1 MTSHSVLRSRPL
13 FNLLRPLP
21 LLLAAYICAG
31 VLYALATP
39 TFEASDEV
47 WHYGFVREL
56 ADGRGLPVQV
66 PGVRT
71 SYRQVGSQPPLY
83 YAVAALLTRWVDDA
97 DFPARYVYN
106 PFAQAGV
113 PGTLVN
119 ANMLRHSAAESFP
132 WHGTTLAVYL
142 LRGFSLLLGAGTVA
156 LVWQLALEL
165 YPQREGLAL
174 MAAALAAFNPM
185 FLFISASVN
194 NDNAVWFVSTALL
207 LAVARAVRA
216 EAGGRPASN
225 ILSPAVLPHTLGI
238 GIGIAIMCKL
248 SGIVLLPVVAMFFLW
263 RAWRSGQWAELLRA
277 AGLCA
282 LWIAAIAGWWFYRN
296 WALYHEVLGERM
308 MQTML
313 GAQSV
318 RAGSA
323 LGLLAEFQGW
333 WFSLWGVF
341 GAFSILP
348 GRWVYVVFTAVVL
361 LAVGGGMRAV
371 LEVRGQPGRARTPYA
386 PHAFALLFLMLT
398 MGGVVYRSLAQ
409 VAFQG
414 RLVLG
419 AIGVIAVMLAAGV
432 IKLAG
437 WPHER
442 RLARVSALALFV
454 QALVIP
460 PLYIVPHYAAP
471 APLAAV
477 PAGSQPVQLV
487 FNAELELA
495 AYRIG
500 QTKVH
505 AGDRVRVTLYWRAL
519 RPLNADYNLAL
530 NVHGRAMQN
539 VGKLDTWPG
548 AGLLPTSNWLAGAV
562 YADTYELRVAPDAAA
577 PTRLRLDVSFWLDA
591 LDNRL
596 SITAADGS
604 PVSSVLLDV
613 GMLDE
618 LVPRE
623 YAISQPAGSSFEGG
637 MRLRGTDGIVAVNNN
652 LDVTLYWQADKTQ
665 AADYTLFLHV
675 IDADG
680 KLVAQADGPPLQGDW
695 PTSAWQPGHT
705 LQDLR
710 TVALPETLAAGAYTL
725 LAGWYDPASGA
736 RLGATDAA
744 GTAWRDAAVELG
756 GFRVP

>member
-1 MTSHSVLRSRPL
+1 M
-13 FNLLRPLP
+13 
-21 LLLAAYICAG
+21 
-31 VLYALATP
+31 
-39 TFEASDEV
+39 
-47 WHYGFVREL
+47 
-56 ADGRGLPVQV
+56 
-66 PGVRT
+66 
-71 SYRQVGSQPPLY
+71 
-83 YAVAALLTRWVDDA
+83 
-97 DFPARYVYN
+97 
-106 PFAQAGV
+106 
-113 PGTLVN
+113 
-119 ANMLRHSAAESFP
+119 
-132 WHGTTLAVYL
+132 
-142 LRGFSLLLGAGTVA
+142 
-156 LVWQLALEL
+156 
-165 YPQREGLAL
+165 
-174 MAAALAAFNPM
+174 
-185 FLFISASVN
+185 
-194 NDNAVWFVSTALL
+194 
-207 LAVARAVRA
+207 
-216 EAGGRPASN
+216 
-225 ILSPAVLPHTLGI
+225 
-238 GIGIAIMCKL
+238 
-248 SGIVLLPVVAMFFLW
+248 
-263 RAWRSGQWAELLRA
+263 
-277 AGLCA
+277 
-282 LWIAAIAGWWFYRN
+282 
-296 WALYHEVLGERM
+296 
-308 MQTML
+308 
-313 GAQSV
+313 
-318 RAGSA
+318 
-323 LGLLAEFQGW
+323 
-333 WFSLWGVF
+333 
-341 GAFSILP
+341 
-348 GRWVYVVFTAVVL
+348 
-361 LAVGGGMRAV
+361 
-371 LEVRGQPGRARTPYA
+371 
-386 PHAFALLFLMLT
+386 
-398 MGGVVYRSLAQ
+398 
-409 VAFQG
+409 
-414 RLVLG
+414 
-419 AIGVIAVMLAAGV
+419 
-432 IKLAG
+432 
-437 WPHER
+437 
-442 RLARVSALALFV
+442 
-454 QALVIP
+454 
-460 PLYIVPHYAAP
+460 
-471 APLAAV
+471 
-477 PAGSQPVQLV
+477 
-487 FNAELELA
+487 
-495 AYRIG
+495 
-500 QTKVH
+500 H

-710 TVALPETLAAGAYTL
+710 TVALPDTLAAGAYTL